1 MTIIMLFLI
10 IFTIVAVVYAYSKE
24 ISESHHA
31 YEKGV
36 PNTKINIYGLLDKI
50 LICCGYDF
58 QIVKWRLTLLVT
70 IGIMILLFVFLF
82 SRIPSPRE
90 YIISF
95 IIIFSLVYMSRDFIT
110 KIHTEQTY
118 NYIKTC
124 INLIKKK

>member
-70 IGIMILLFVFLF
+70 IGIMILLFVFFF
-82 SRIPSPRE
+82 SRIPFPRKFNYVE
-90 YIISF
+90 PFYNIPL
-95 IIIFSLVYMSRDFIT
+95 LVTSELGIYVY
-110 KIHTEQTY
+110 TEQTY
-118 NYIKTC
+118 NYIKT
-124 INLIKKK
+124 